1 MPLKLPGFGD
11 LLKDAERMAQKMDT
25 DAGGALS
32 AKQILEAAA
41 RPIEEQMKAN
51 ASHDP
56 AIRTGRLQGAI
67 STGKPQKRRS
77 TGMSVTIGV
86 HRKDWGGEEY
96 YPAFVEYGH
105 GGPRPAPAHPYIRPA
120 FDTRKEESFD
130 IIRRKLKEELTNT

>member
-11 LLKDAERMAQKMDT
+11 LLSDTNRITQKLSDG
-25 DAGGALS
+25 AGGAS
-32 AKQILEAAA
+32 ASKQILEAAA

-51 ASHDP
+51 ASNDP
-56 AIRTGRLQGAI
+56 VIRTGRLQGAI
-67 STGKPQKRRS
+67 STGKPQKRR
-77 TGMSVTIGV
+77 GAGISVTIGV

-96 YPAFVEYGH
+96 YTAFVEYGH

-130 IIRRKLKEELTNT
+130 IIRRKLKEKLTNT